1 MTVGRRRNWKNQ
13 GFLKQR
19 KLKMVRTEQLK
30 YIQLLHERGEG
41 SLKISKRLD
50 LSRNTV
56 RKYLALLDSGQ
67 PIVFVSNELTLKTV
81 LTPQERAVRY
91 EVNLP
96 DR

>member
-1 MTVGRRRNWKNQ
+1 
-13 GFLKQR
+13 
-19 KLKMVRTEQLK
+19 MVRTEALK

-41 SLKISKRLD
+41 SALDSYEELIKRLFVD
-50 LSRNTV
+50 CRGHCPNLQR
-56 RKYLALLDSGQ
+56 RLKEQLGLAVQLHTLQKFCQ
-67 PIVFVSNELTLKTV
+67 PWRKTV